1 MHDEFEEIPARPETT
16 SDGIL
21 SLLSA
26 IIDSSDDAIVSKT
39 LDGTISS
46 WNRAAEKM
54 FGYTAAEAIGRN
66 IRLIIPSE
74 RLSEEDEVLRR
85 IRRGEK
91 VDHFETVRQAKDG
104 HRLDISVTISPVKD
118 RFGRIIGASKVARD
132 ITERKRA
139 EREREELLARE
150 QASRSE
156 AQKATNLLQEQVE
169 LLRKEIMAREKAQAD
184 LAEALASRDEFI
196 AVAAHELRNPLNV
209 LGLTFQLLR
218 RASANTSGAAQTQA
232 LVDKLRV
239 QLDRLNALVERLLDV
254 TRIRAGKFELFREV
268 FDMRPL
274 ITEVAARFSDQAYR
288 ITTNVQTMGAI
299 EGYWD
304 RLRIDQA
311 LTNLLSNAINYGLQ
325 KPISIEAL
333 VDNDQ
338 VVIRVQD
345 HGIGMA
351 PGDLER
357 IFERFQQSSVRT
369 GYKGLG
375 LGLWITKRIVEAH
388 GGTIVAES
396 EIDRGSMFTVRL
408 PLRAM

>member
-311 LTNLLSNAINYGLQ
+311 LTNLLSNAINCGLQ